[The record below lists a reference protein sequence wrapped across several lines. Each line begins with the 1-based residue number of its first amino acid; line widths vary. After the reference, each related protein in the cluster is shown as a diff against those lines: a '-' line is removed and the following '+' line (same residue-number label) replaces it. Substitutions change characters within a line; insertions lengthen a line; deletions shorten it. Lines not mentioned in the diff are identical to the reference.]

1 VGDPDEV
8 RHRFEGLASSIQVKP
23 RTLTF
28 EFDSPEEGWAFW
40 ERTNPPLI
48 ALGTMLPADTYR
60 ELQEQGA
67 RLTRELNRADD
78 GRLVLESAYVLVL
91 ASKKE
96 LPPG

>member
-1 VGDPDEV
+1 MGVLGAD
-8 RHRFEGLASSIQVKP
+8 Q
-23 RTLTF
+23 
-28 EFDSPEEGWAFW
+28 
-40 ERTNPPLI
+40 PPLI